1 MNQLQQLAFDT
12 YKGTLA
18 VNNYSTKQASDV
30 LRQAFLER
38 LGLETFTAKEFRR
51 LKTDIFEII
60 EETITPILNDRLE
73 QQMGEFA
80 EVRNVALG
88 DTIVFDVEDPKLFD
102 VANIARGTHNLRK
115 QRIDNGKLPVEME
128 RLGVAI
134 YEELERYLS
143 GRIDWAKLVDKVIRS
158 FDREIALRVQNALF
172 AGHSSVAA
180 DFIYSGSYDEDELLR
195 ILGNVEQ
202 MYGSAQIVGTKT
214 ALAKIKPN
222 YGVGDADN
230 TRVNALGHLGH
241 FRGYNMVELV
251 QTKAS
256 GTMNPNLSTTD
267 LLILPASESK
277 FVKILIEGESTVI
290 ENENPNGDGS
300 KEYTFMQNVAVAVTL
315 AKYYGIV
322 RFS

>member
-38 LGLETFTAKEFRR
+38 LGLETFSVKEFRR
-51 LKTDIFEII
+51 HKTEIFEII

-80 EVRNVALG
+80 EVRNIALG
-88 DTIVFDVEDPKLFD
+88 DTIVFDIEDPKLFD
-102 VANIARGTHNLRK
+102 VANIARGTNNLRK

-128 RLGVAI
+128 RLGIAI

-143 GRIDWAKLVDKVIRS
+143 GRIEWSKLVDKVIRS

-172 AGHSSVAA
+172 AGHTSVAA
-180 DFIYSGSYDEDELLR
+180 DFIYSGTYDEDQLLR
-195 ILGNVEQ
+195 ILGNVEA
-202 MYGSAQIVGTKT
+202 MYGSAQIVGTKN
-214 ALAKIKPN
+214 ALAKIQPN
-222 YGVGDADN
+222 YVGEADKS
-230 TRVNALGHLGH
+230 RHNALGHLGH
-241 FRGYNMVELV
+241 YRGYNMIELV
-251 QTKAS
+251 QTNVA
-256 GTMNPNLSTTD
+256 GTNTPNLTTD
-267 LLILPASESK
+267 LLIIPATESK
-277 FVKILIEGESTVI
+277 FVKILIEGEATI
-290 ENENPNGDGS
+290 EENSNNMGDAS
-300 KEYTFMQNVAVAVTL
+300 KEYLFAQNVGVAVAL